1 MKNLYKFI
9 NEQLLIESDS
19 DRNFINTINDIIN
32 NTDSFQDFNKKCER
46 LKHLLDQYKDVNIED
61 MGVVDIEKGAVYCT
75 ISQNPNPSERKFDLE
90 ISFGMTGGSVRFFD
104 DAPSFVEN
112 KCIVCEEDD
121 NYILL
126 MDCRES
132 LTKKDVIS
140 KDTIV
145 KKIGKSPALKKF
157 LTGLRKQATK
167 W

>member
-19 DRNFINTINDIIN
+19 DRNFIDMINDIIN
-32 NTDSFQDFNKKCER
+32 NTDSFQEFNKKCKQ
-46 LKHLLDQYKDVNIED
+46 LKHLLDQYEDVNIED

-90 ISFGMTGGSVRFFD
+90 ISFGMTGGSVRFSD
-104 DAPSFVEN
+104 DVPSFVEN
-112 KCIVCEEDD
+112 KCIVCEEEEGC
-121 NYILL
+121 ILL
-126 MDCRES
+126 IDHRES

-140 KDTIV
+140 KDVTF